1 MTDLINHFMSQLG
14 YVGIALLMLAE
25 TVFPPIPS
33 EVIMPLAGMQ
43 TNQGP
48 LSLTGVI
55 VAGST
60 GAMVGNIFWYGV
72 ARMIGVDRL
81 HLLVDQ
87 WGRWLTL
94 DWSEVE
100 RGRRL
105 FARGG
110 GAFVCLG
117 RMIPTIRSIVSVPAG
132 LLAMPFGR
140 FAAWSLLGTAAWTT
154 LLTGAGAALGA
165 RYGAL
170 ETIIGPI
177 STLVIVGIVAWYIWR
192 VARWKQ

>member
-1 MTDLINHFMSQLG
+1 MAQLG
-14 YVGIALLMLAE
+14 YIGIALVMLAE

-43 TNQGP
+43 TNAGP
-48 LSLTGVI
+48 LSLIGVI
-55 VAGST
+55 AAGT
-60 GAMVGNIFWYGV
+60 VGAMAGNIFWYAV
-72 ARMIGVDRL
+72 ARMVGIDRL
-81 HLLVDQ
+81 HALVDR

-110 GAFVCLG
+110 GVFVCIG
-117 RMIPTIRSIVSVPAG
+117 RMIPTIRSIVSIPAG

-140 FAAWSLLGTAAWTT
+140 FFCWSLLGTTAWTA
-154 LLTGAGAALGA
+154 LLAGVGAALGA

-170 ETIIGPI
+170 ERIVGPI
-177 STLVIVGIVAWYIWR
+177 STTVVVVIILGYVWR
-192 VARWKQ
+192 VIRWRKGSVRDV